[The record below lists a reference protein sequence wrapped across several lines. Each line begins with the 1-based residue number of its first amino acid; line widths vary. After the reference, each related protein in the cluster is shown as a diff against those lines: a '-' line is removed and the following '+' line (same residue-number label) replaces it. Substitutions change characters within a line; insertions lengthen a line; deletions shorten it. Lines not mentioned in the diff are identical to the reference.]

1 MPTLEERPYV
11 QEAEK
16 LIKSLLNKKGT
27 SRIHDI
33 RTALQ
38 DAMTEHCGIYRDMQ
52 SIQQGLQEVQKL
64 KERYEKD
71 LNLDDRGTIF
81 NMELM
86 AALELRSLFTVGE
99 MILASALQR
108 RESRGAHYRS
118 DYQQRDDA
126 QFLKHSLV
134 YLSQDKTGIETNTC
148 AVDLSLQTVDPERFI
163 PQERKY

>member
-1 MPTLEERPYV
+1 
-11 QEAEK
+11 
-16 LIKSLLNKKGT
+16 
-27 SRIHDI
+27 
-33 RTALQ
+33 
-38 DAMTEHCGIYRDMQ
+38 
-52 SIQQGLQEVQKL
+52 LQEVQKL

-71 LNLDDRGTIF
+71 LNLDDRGTVF

-118 DYQQRDDA
+118 DYQKRDDA

-134 YLSQDKTGIETNTC
+134 YLSQDKTGVETNTC
-148 AVDLSLQTVDPERFI
+148 AVDLSLQAVDPERFI